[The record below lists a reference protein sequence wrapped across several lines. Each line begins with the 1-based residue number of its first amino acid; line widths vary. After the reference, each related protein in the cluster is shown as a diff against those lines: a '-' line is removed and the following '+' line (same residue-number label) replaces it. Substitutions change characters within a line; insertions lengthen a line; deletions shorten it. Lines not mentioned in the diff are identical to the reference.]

1 MGEIQNSSVYKIGQS
16 YTTELFYEYI
26 ALFTWVER
34 AAFSKTLIRDK
45 GLNIGT
51 CASDGCFTK
60 RVGRRLT
67 EQQKTLCFLNSKVPP
82 K

>member
-1 MGEIQNSSVYKIGQS
+1 MGEIQDSSVYKIGQS

-26 ALFTWVER
+26 ALFMWVER

-51 CASDGCFTK
+51 CADGCFK
-60 RVGRRLT
+60 RG
-67 EQQKTLCFLNSKVPP
+67 SAGD
-82 K
+82 